1 MDESLREERGA
12 ATAPAPPDAAAVV
25 VRRAHPEARAWA
37 VPRAARLLCAAVLAV
52 MALNMLSVIARKS
65 ITNDENVLIPA
76 AYYYLVVGDFRFVQ
90 EHPPLFKLL
99 AGVPL
104 LFLQPDE
111 APQGLTPPT
120 AHPGEHTGVYMTRF
134 WNDNNAAYEQLSYWA
149 RVPMILLTVALGV
162 LVFVYA
168 RDLFGERAALFSVI
182 LFAVEP
188 TVLAHGR
195 VVQTDIPAAFGY
207 LLTFYAL
214 RRHALAPTGRYAAW
228 LGAAAGVALVCK
240 FSMALV
246 GLVLAAYFVAL
257 FARAA
262 RRGLTR
268 RAAVAQTGLAL
279 LSAVLVVNAAYF
291 FDRRP
296 FNEGDTNWTK
306 VVFAPHGELVNGI
319 ERALSYVLPT
329 DFVLGAVWQ
338 AWHSHI
344 GHLTGFLGMHGETG
358 WWYYFPVAFA
368 LKTTLPF
375 LLLSLAALGWAAW
388 RYARARETRHLF
400 VLVPFGLYT
409 AFVMMS
415 GINIGVRHY
424 LPAYPFL
431 FVGAGALLDGLLR
444 VKRARALAV
453 ACAFGV
459 LAWAGVEAA
468 RAFPNYMPYMNQLA
482 TRPHWWYLSDSNV
495 EWGDDLREL
504 ALYLRARGETRVR
517 AALLGGGR
525 TLFFHGVEYMDLLDP
540 KVGQRPATRYA
551 AVGGSYLNGST
562 IPRREGMTE
571 EQRVNY
577 LDRYRHRQPE
587 VVIGGVYVFREDGR

>member
-1 MDESLREERGA
+1 MDEILTPEREGTAELRQALR
-12 ATAPAPPDAAAVV
+12 
-25 VRRAHPEARAWA
+25 EARAWA
-37 VPRAARLLCAAVLAV
+37 APRAARLLCAAVLAV
-52 MALNMLSVIARKS
+52 MALNMLAVIARKS
-65 ITNDENVLIPA
+65 ITNDENVIIPS
-76 AYYYLVVGDFRFVQ
+76 AYYHLVVGDFRFVQ
-90 EHPPLFKLL
+90 EHPPLCKLL

-104 LFLQPDE
+104 LFVQPNE
-111 APQGLTPPT
+111 APQGLTSPT
-120 AHPGEHTGVYMTRF
+120 AHPGEHTGVYMNRF
-134 WNDNNAAYEQLSYWA
+134 WNDNDPAYEHISYWA
-149 RVPMILLTVALGV
+149 RVPMIFLTVAFGV
-162 LVFVYA
+162 LVFAYT
-168 RDLFGERAALFSVI
+168 RDLFGERAALFAVF

-214 RRHALAPTGRYAAW
+214 RRHALAPTRRRAAL
-228 LGAAAGVALVCK
+228 LGAAAGVALLGK
-240 FSMALV
+240 FSMLLV
-246 GLVLAAYFVAL
+246 GFVLAAYFLVL
-257 FARAA
+257 FVRAG

-279 LSAVLVVNAAYF
+279 LSTVLVVNAAYF

-306 VVFAPHGELVNGI
+306 FVFAPHGDLVNGI
-319 ERALSYVLPT
+319 EYALSYVLPP

-338 AWHSHI
+338 MWHGRI
-344 GHLTGFLGMHGETG
+344 GHLAGFLGMHSETG

-375 LLLSLAALGWAAW
+375 LLASLAALGWGAW
-388 RYARARETRHLF
+388 SYARARETRHLF

-409 AFVMMS
+409 AFVMLS

-424 LPAYPFL
+424 MPAYPFL
-431 FVGAGALLDGLLR
+431 FVGAGALLDGLTRL
-444 VKRARALAV
+444 KRARALAI
-453 ACAFGV
+453 ACAVGV
-459 LAWAGVEAA
+459 LAWAGFEAA
-468 RAFPNYMPYMNQLA
+468 RAYPNYMPYMNQLA

-540 KVGQRPATRYA
+540 KVGERPATRYA

-562 IPRREGMTE
+562 IPKREGLTE

-577 LDRYRHRQPE
+577 LDRYRHRRPE
-587 VVIGGVYVFREDGR
+587 VVIGGVYVFREDGQ